1 MRRLREIRLAVL
13 VLIAFGLALTATSG
27 YGQEA
32 GVTKDTVTV
41 GYFSVMTGPVS
52 LAGTSGWDGFRL
64 YIDEVNRKG
73 GVHGRKI
80 QLVGPY
86 DEACK
91 PSEALAVV
99 NKMIHQDKV
108 FAIAGGGCSGATL
121 AAVPAIRESRLPF
134 LVTISTHV
142 KFMQPQSPNIFRAG
156 TVPDDILTTAIADAA
171 VKVFQAKRVAIL
183 YVANDYGKGGAA
195 GITKRLEKY
204 GVTPLAQESYN
215 IGDSDFSAQVLRLKR
230 ENPDLVFLYA
240 YHKEAGIIVRQA
252 VELGLKVKWLGSGAT
267 STPLFTDAAGEA
279 GVGFVSIQPIPA
291 LTESD
296 QPEMVSYREKL
307 RALYPGGLPAG
318 RPSDYDMFNYG
329 GAKVLVEGLQR
340 AGADLTRSRF
350 VEALESLRNFP
361 TGTTFPVSF
370 AREDHEGSK
379 GATFIEIL
387 PGGKR
392 RLLSFTWKPGD

>member
-1 MRRLREIRLAVL
+1 MTL
-13 VLIAFGLALTATSG
+13 VRTAMLALAAVVLAAAAVSA
-27 YGQEA
+27 ED
-32 GVTKDTVTV
+32 GVTKDAVSI
-41 GYFSVMTGPVS
+41 GYFSVMTGPVN

-64 YIDEVNRKG
+64 YIDDVNKKG

-80 QLVGPY
+80 NLVGPY

-91 PSEALAVV
+91 PSEAVAVV
-99 NKMIHQDKV
+99 NKFIHQDKV

-121 AAVPAIRESRLPF
+121 AALPAIKDSRIPF
-134 LVTISTHV
+134 LITISTHV
-142 KFMQPQSPNIFRAG
+142 KFMQPQLPNVFRAG
-156 TVPDDILTTAIADAA
+156 TVPDDILTTALADTAA
-171 VKVFQAKRVAIL
+171 KQFNAKRPAIL

-204 GVTPLAQESYN
+204 KITPIAQEPYN
-215 IGDSDFSAQVLRLKR
+215 VGDSDFSAQVLRLKR

-252 VELGLKVKWLGSGAT
+252 AELGLKTKWLGSGAT
-267 STPLFTDAAGEA
+267 STPLFPQAAGEA
-279 GVGFVSIQPIPA
+279 GVGFVSVQPIPQ

-296 QPEMVSYREKL
+296 QADVAAYRAKL
-307 RALYPGGLPAG
+307 AALYPGGVPAG

-329 GAKVLVEGLQR
+329 GAKVVVEALQKT
-340 AGADLTRSRF
+340 GNDLTRQRF
-350 VEALESLRNFP
+350 FDALESLRNVQ
-361 TGTTFPVSF
+361 TGTTFPVTF
-370 AREDHEGSK
+370 TKDDHEGSK

-392 RLLSFTWKPGD
+392 RLMPFAWSPSD

>member
-1 MRRLREIRLAVL
+1 MTMTIAILVVAVLAVA
-13 VLIAFGLALTATSG
+13 VAPGHA
-27 YGQEA
+27 QEA
-32 GVTKDTVTV
+32 GVTKDTVSI
-41 GYFSVMTGPVS
+41 GYFSVMTGPVN

-64 YIDEVNRKG
+64 YIDEVNKKG

-91 PSEALAVV
+91 PAEAVAVV
-99 NKMIHQDKV
+99 NKLIHQDKV
-108 FAIAGGGCSGATL
+108 FAVAGGGCSGATL
-121 AAVPAIRESRLPF
+121 AAVPAIKDARIPF

-156 TVPDDILTTAIADAA
+156 TVPDDILTTSLADTAA
-171 VKVFQAKRVAIL
+171 KQFGAKRVAIL

-195 GITKRLEKY
+195 GITKRLEKHKL
-204 GVTPLAQESYN
+204 TPVAQETYN
-215 IGDSDFSAQVLRLKR
+215 VGDSDFSAQVLRLKR
-230 ENPDLVFLYA
+230 ENPDLVLLYA

-252 VELGLKVKWLGSGAT
+252 VELGLKTRWLGSGAT
-267 STPLFTDAAGEA
+267 STPLFPQAAGEA
-279 GVGFVSIQPIPA
+279 GTGFVSVQPIPA

-296 QPEMVSYREKL
+296 QADMASYREKL

-340 AGADLTRSRF
+340 AGADLTRQRF
-350 VEALESLRNFP
+350 IDALESLRNFP
-361 TGTTFPVSF
+361 TGTTFPVTF
-370 AREDHEGSK
+370 TKDDHEGSK

-387 PGGKR
+387 PAGKR
-392 RLLSFTWKPGD
+392 RLLPFTWSPSD

>member
-1 MRRLREIRLAVL
+1 MRHQRGTRLAIMLLAACGL
-13 VLIAFGLALTATSG
+13 VLAAVPAFA
-27 YGQEA
+27 QEA
-32 GVTKDTVTV
+32 GVTKDAVNI
-41 GYFSVMTGPVS
+41 GYFSVMTGPVN

-91 PSEALAVV
+91 PSEAVAVV
-99 NKMIHQDKV
+99 NKLIHQDKV
-108 FAIAGGGCSGATL
+108 FAIAGGGCSGSTL
-121 AAVPAIRESRLPF
+121 AALPAIRESRIPF

-142 KFMQPQSPNIFRAG
+142 KFMQPFSPNVFRAG
-156 TVPDDILTTAIADAA
+156 TVADDILTTAIADAA
-171 VKVFQAKRVAIL
+171 VKVFHAKRVAIIS
-183 YVANDYGKGGAA
+183 VANDYGKGGAA

-204 GVTPLAQESYN
+204 QIAPLAQESYN
-215 IGDSDFSAQVLRLKR
+215 VGDSDFSAQILRVKR

-252 VELGLKVKWLGSGAT
+252 VELGLKTKWLGSGAT
-267 STPLFTDAAGEA
+267 STPLFSQAAGEA
-279 GVGFVSIQPIPA
+279 GVGFVSVQPVPA
-291 LTESD
+291 LAESD
-296 QPEMVSYREKL
+296 QPDMVSYREKL
-307 RALYPGGLPAG
+307 RALYPGGFPAG

-340 AGADLTRSRF
+340 AGADLTRQRF
-350 VEALESLRNFP
+350 MDALETIRNFP
-361 TGTTFPVSF
+361 TGTTFPVTF
-370 AREDHEGSK
+370 TKGEHEGSK

-392 RLLSFTWKPGD
+392 RLLSFAWKPGE

>member
-1 MRRLREIRLAVL
+1 MRTLRIAV
-13 VLIAFGLALTATSG
+13 LALTMLAI
-27 YGQEA
+27 EA
-32 GVTKDTVTV
+32 APTLAEDGVTKDAVSI
-41 GYFSVMTGPVS
+41 GYFSVMTGPVN

-64 YIDEVNRKG
+64 YVDEVNKKG

-80 QLVGPY
+80 KLVGPY

-91 PSEALAVV
+91 PSEAVAVV
-99 NKMIHQDKV
+99 NKFIHQDKV

-121 AAVPAIRESRLPF
+121 AALPAIKDSRIPF
-134 LVTISTHV
+134 LITISTHV
-142 KFMQPQSPNIFRAG
+142 KFMQPQLPNVFRAG
-156 TVPDDILTTAIADAA
+156 TVPDDILTTALADTAA
-171 VKVFQAKRVAIL
+171 KQFNAKRVAIL

-204 GVTPLAQESYN
+204 KITPVAQEPYN
-215 IGDSDFSAQVLRLKR
+215 VGDSDFSAQVLRLKR

-252 VELGLKVKWLGSGAT
+252 AELGLKTRWLGSGAT
-267 STPLFTDAAGEA
+267 STPLFPQAAGDA
-279 GVGFVSIQPIPA
+279 GTGFVSVQPIPQ

-296 QPEMVSYREKL
+296 QADMASYRAKL
-307 RALYPGGLPAG
+307 AALYPGGVPAG

-329 GAKVLVEGLQR
+329 GAKVLVEALQKT
-340 AGADLTRSRF
+340 GGDLTRARF
-350 VEALESLRNFP
+350 IDALESLRNVQ
-361 TGTTFPVSF
+361 TGTTFPVTF
-370 AREDHEGSK
+370 TRDDHEGSK

-392 RLLSFTWKPGD
+392 RLLPFAWSPAD

>member
-1 MRRLREIRLAVL
+1 VTGLAAL
-13 VLIAFGLALTATSG
+13 VLAIGLAMAGPG
-27 YGQEA
+27 YGQE
-32 GVTKDTVTV
+32 GVTRDAVTI
-41 GYFSVMTGPVS
+41 GYFSVMTGPVN

-64 YIDEVNRKG
+64 YVDEVNRKG

-91 PSEALAVV
+91 PSEAVAVV
-99 NKMIHQDKV
+99 NKLIHQDKV

-121 AAVPAIRESRLPF
+121 AAVPAIRDARIPF

-142 KFMQPQSPNIFRAG
+142 KFMQPFSPNIFRVG
-156 TVPDDILTTAIADAA
+156 TVADDILTTAIADTAA
-171 VKVFQAKRVAIL
+171 RSMQAKRVAIL

-204 GVTPLAQESYN
+204 RITPLTQESYN
-215 IGDSDFSAQVLRLKR
+215 VGDSDFSAQILRIKR

-252 VELGLKVKWLGSGAT
+252 VELGLRVKWLGSGAT
-267 STPLFTDAAGEA
+267 STPLFSQGAGEA
-279 GVGFVSIQPIPA
+279 GVGFVSIQPIPF

-296 QPEMVSYREKL
+296 QPDMASYRDKL
-307 RALYPGGLPAG
+307 KALHPGGFPAG

-329 GAKVLVEGLQR
+329 GAKVLVEALQR
-340 AGADLTRSRF
+340 SGPDLTRQRF
-350 VEALESLRNFP
+350 MEALESLRDFP
-361 TGTTFPVSF
+361 TGTTFPVTF
-370 AREDHEGSK
+370 TKDDHEGSK

-392 RLLSFTWKPGD
+392 RLLPFTWRPGD

>member
-1 MRRLREIRLAVL
+1 MRTLRIAV
-13 VLIAFGLALTATSG
+13 LALTMLAI
-27 YGQEA
+27 EA
-32 GVTKDTVTV
+32 APTLAEDGVTKDAVSI
-41 GYFSVMTGPVS
+41 GYFSVMTGPVN

-64 YIDEVNRKG
+64 YVDEVNKKG

-80 QLVGPY
+80 KLVDPY

-91 PSEALAVV
+91 PSEAVAVV
-99 NKMIHQDKV
+99 NKFIHQDKV

-121 AAVPAIRESRLPF
+121 AALPAIKDSRIPF
-134 LVTISTHV
+134 LITISTHV
-142 KFMQPQSPNIFRAG
+142 KFMQPQLPNVFRAG
-156 TVPDDILTTAIADAA
+156 TVPDDILTTALADTAA
-171 VKVFQAKRVAIL
+171 KQFNAKRVAIL

-204 GVTPLAQESYN
+204 KITPVAQEPYN
-215 IGDSDFSAQVLRLKR
+215 VGDSDFSAQVLRLKR

-252 VELGLKVKWLGSGAT
+252 AELGLKTRWLGSGAT
-267 STPLFTDAAGEA
+267 STPLFPQAAGDA
-279 GVGFVSIQPIPA
+279 GTGFVSVQPIPQ

-296 QPEMVSYREKL
+296 QADMASYRAKL
-307 RALYPGGLPAG
+307 AALYPGGVPAG

-329 GAKVLVEGLQR
+329 GAKVLVEALQKT
-340 AGADLTRSRF
+340 GGDLTRARF
-350 VEALESLRNFP
+350 IDALESLRNVQ
-361 TGTTFPVSF
+361 TGTTFPVTF
-370 AREDHEGSK
+370 TRDDHEGSK

-392 RLLSFTWKPGD
+392 RLLPFAWSPAD